1 MIIEKSKTEYS
12 CCRIPGLALTQ
23 KGTLLAYYECRKSVS
38 DWAQIDLKIIR
49 STDGGESFETVL
61 LIHGNRKTL
70 NNPMITVKG
79 SEVHFFYC
87 ENYKKVYHRVS
98 FDDGKTFG
106 AANDISAVFENAG
119 FFYNVVAIGPGHGI
133 VHGGK
138 IILPVW
144 IAYNEKREKA
154 HHPSFISTIYSD
166 DGESWNLGE
175 IIGKNVLINPSE
187 CALAVNKEGNVIIS
201 IRNENAQHMRAFAIS
216 KTGFD
221 GWGSLHFNGCFPDPV
236 CMGSMCFANGKIY
249 HINCESK
256 DKRENLTVKI
266 SKDSFKTF
274 ERIFVDTVGGYSDI
288 VVKDDTLYVLYERDI
303 ENDGLYFKKI
313 SLN

>member
-138 IILPVW
+138 IILQRAV
-144 IAYNEKREKA
+144 
-154 HHPSFISTIYSD
+154 
-166 DGESWNLGE
+166 E
-175 IIGKNVLINPSE
+175 I
-187 CALAVNKEGNVIIS
+187 KEGDTPEILQKRVMEEAEWQILPMALEMVCKE
-201 IRNENAQHMRAFAIS
+201 RANA
-216 KTGFD
+216 
-221 GWGSLHFNGCFPDPV
+221 
-236 CMGSMCFANGKIY
+236 
-249 HINCESK
+249 
-256 DKRENLTVKI
+256 
-266 SKDSFKTF
+266 
-274 ERIFVDTVGGYSDI
+274 
-288 VVKDDTLYVLYERDI
+288 
-303 ENDGLYFKKI
+303 
-313 SLN
+313 